1 MIEAREA
8 GDSIEPRVE
17 RGFASATLGSRTKK
31 RLKPAKRAT
40 GEREPTSMLVDV
52 LSESI
57 VCRPLRGLEF
67 F

>member
-1 MIEAREA
+1 MMENREA
-8 GDSIEPRVE
+8 GDS
-17 RGFASATLGSRTKK
+17 
-31 RLKPAKRAT
+31 
-40 GEREPTSMLVDV
+40 EREPTSILVHA